1 MASILVGGNSRSLPL
16 DEIGRT
22 SEKVKTS
29 IIWIK
34 HSLVAEL
41 EKEVMP

>member
-16 DEIGRT
+16 GENSRT
-22 SEKVKTS
+22 SEKVKIS
-29 IIWIK
+29 IIWIEY
-34 HSLVAEL
+34 SLVAEL